1 MAKQST
7 AVAVPEPEEST
18 ELEVSP
24 EQAELEAQ
32 LAAQNTDEIDSSDIQ
47 IPLLKVGQPLTQEVA
62 DGDARPGEFINA
74 LTREGLGDEIDFV
87 VSGYQKGRF
96 FHGDRANNRRARKA
110 YGVKNVPWQDDPFY
124 GQPFTEHP
132 DAEEQ
137 YAKRVNNKEIEWGK
151 GPSISTTFDFTGFVV
166 PEDPDE
172 EPIPVCLSLMRTNR
186 RAAQKWVTILQA
198 VLRGKYWD
206 SVFHL
211 TTERTA
217 NDKGNYYT
225 VNVKQGR
232 KTTPAER
239 QRALQ
244 LALILRQRADSVQI
258 VGEDDESAPKAEP
271 DAAGGMGV

>member
-1 MAKQST
+1 MARQST
-7 AVAVPEPEEST
+7 AVAVQDPQEV
-18 ELEVSP
+18 ELAQQ
-24 EQAELEAQ
+24 QAELEAS
-32 LAAQNTDEIDSSDIQ
+32 LAAQNTDEVDSSDIQ

-87 VSGYQKGRF
+87 VAGYQKGRF
-96 FHGDRANNRRARKA
+96 FHGDRANGRRARKA

-124 GQPFTEHP
+124 GTPFTEHP

-166 PEDPDE
+166 SEDPDE

-186 RAAQKWVTILQA
+186 RPAQKWVTILQA

-211 TTERTA
+211 TTERA
-217 NDKGNYYT
+217 QSDKGNYYV

-232 KTTPAER
+232 KTEPAER

-244 LALILRQRADSVQI
+244 LALILRQRADRVQI
-258 VGEDDESAPKAEP
+258 VGEEDDESAPKAEP